1 MKNKTI
7 KLNISH
13 LIMGAI
19 ILLMLWLLFKPS
31 NIDLSKYDKH
41 NQQIDSLNIELKH
54 IRNKQDILGSQIR
67 RYKDSIDVSNARIDS
82 LSKELT
88 STRIYYG
95 KKIKDISSYTSSEL
109 YKFFTERY
117 N

>member
-1 MKNKTI
+1 
-7 KLNISH
+7 
-13 LIMGAI
+13 MGAI

-31 NIDLSKYDKH
+31 NIDLSKYDRY
-41 NQQIDSLNIELKH
+41 NQQIDSLNIELKY

-95 KKIKDISSYTSSEL
+95 KKIKDISNYTSPEL